1 MHFLE
6 EVTFAYVAGAW
17 KLWAQE
23 RQVKG
28 EEAPTRKAHENH
40 FNSHSVSADR
50 YVQLVERLPKEKVT
64 ALGKKTVSQ

>member
-23 RQVKG
+23 RQVK
-28 EEAPTRKAHENH
+28 EEEVPTRKAHENH